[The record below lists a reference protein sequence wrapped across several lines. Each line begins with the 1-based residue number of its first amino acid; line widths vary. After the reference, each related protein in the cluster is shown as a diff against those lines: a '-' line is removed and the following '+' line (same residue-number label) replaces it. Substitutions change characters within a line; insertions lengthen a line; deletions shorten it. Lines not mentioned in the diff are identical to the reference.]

1 VEVGVTTAALTPTP
15 ETPALSEPERILDT
29 FIAPSKTFA
38 DLRRS
43 AAWWAP
49 FLLLAIV
56 SLGFVYVV
64 DQKIGFPKVV
74 ENQMQLSPKQ
84 AERLEQLP
92 PAERQNQLAVQT
104 KWTRNFSY
112 GYPVVIL
119 IWNLMITA
127 ILFATFKFGASAQT
141 KFWTAYAI
149 VMYASLPFAIR
160 SILSAVSVA
169 AGAAADS
176 FTFQNP
182 LASNPGYFLNP
193 ANGHFLYSVMSALDI
208 FMIWT
213 LILTAIGFSVTG
225 KVKRSTAMV
234 IVFGWYVAF
243 TLISAGISSAFT

>member
-1 VEVGVTTAALTPTP
+1 VEARMSTAALNPSS

-64 DQKIGFPKVV
+64 DQKIGFAKVV
-74 ENQMQLSPKQ
+74 DNQIQLSPKQ
-84 AERLEQLP
+84 AQRMDGLSP
-92 PAERQNQLAVQT
+92 SDRQKQMDVQT

-119 IWNLMITA
+119 IWNLMIAA

-149 VMYASLPFAIR
+149 VMYASLPFLIR
-160 SILSAVSVA
+160 SILSAISVG

-213 LILTAIGFSVTG
+213 LFLTAIGFSVTG

-243 TLISAGISSAFT
+243 TLISAGLSAAFT

>member
-1 VEVGVTTAALTPTP
+1 VEARMTTAALSPSSD
-15 ETPALSEPERILDT
+15 TPALSEPERILDT

-56 SLGFVYVV
+56 SFGFVYVV
-64 DQKIGFPKVV
+64 DQKIGFAKVV
-74 ENQMQLSPKQ
+74 DNQIQLSPKQ
-84 AERLEQLP
+84 AQRMEQLS
-92 PAERQNQLAVQT
+92 PADRQKQLEAQT

-112 GYPVVIL
+112 AYPVVIL
-119 IWNLMITA
+119 IWNLMIAA

-149 VMYASLPFAIR
+149 VTYASLPFVIR
-160 SILSAVSVA
+160 SILSAISVA

-182 LASNPGYFLNP
+182 VASNPGYFLNP

-225 KVKRSTAMV
+225 KVKRSTAMM

-243 TLISAGISSAFT
+243 TLVAAALSAAFT